1 MKSFIP
7 PVHRSSRVP
16 FRLRRDIS
24 SELPSPLAA
33 PRRSFTNSPVT
44 IAEVSLHPK
53 ARRPYLVAIVRP
65 WIIRQRCWIEP
76 AELPLDLVAH
86 ARGAELPGSGKLQWA
101 SLLAHPFSRWPLSLV
116 LSLGE
121 LPSSLV
127 CRTQT
132 ADLGDH
138 DPSPSISSQL
148 RYPSGPSREGH
159 EGATL
164 GTCVMRL
171 DLSGSVGAP
180 SGSHDFSP
188 SNDWPCQRPR
198 APPARLPQPH
208 SSAASCLGLTNH
220 AVPPLRERMTQ
231 PA

>member
-7 PVHRSSRVP
+7 LVHRSSRVP

-33 PRRSFTNSPVT
+33 PRRSFTNSLFT
-44 IAEVSLHPK
+44 IAEVNLHPK
-53 ARRPYLVAIVRP
+53 ARRPYLVAFVRP

-121 LPSSLV
+121 LPASLFAALKQLTSV
-127 CRTQT
+127 TTTRRPPFPANYVIRPDRHERGTKGQLWELASCDWIFLEASELPLARTT
-132 ADLGDH
+132 SALATIGPVRGLGRH
-138 DPSPSISSQL
+138 QL
-148 RYPSGPSREGH
+148 G
-159 EGATL
+159 
-164 GTCVMRL
+164 
-171 DLSGSVGAP
+171 
-180 SGSHDFSP
+180 
-188 SNDWPCQRPR
+188 
-198 APPARLPQPH
+198 LPQPH

-220 AVPPLRERMTQ
+220 ADPLCESG
-231 PA
+231 